1 MPSEPSA
8 THSTPLASYYRW
20 LFITAAIWNL
30 LAAAAVALLLGDA
43 RFRQGMG
50 FPGPADTISLQLLAA
65 CLLVFGLGYYW
76 VSGDLSGN
84 RDLVKLGV
92 IGKPL
97 VFLVFLGHAVMKEI
111 PVRLSLHPWWTCCL
125 GYFFLSSCCEPAA
138 KRSNLEGG
146 FLRLV

>member
-1 MPSEPSA
+1 MRTETSA
-8 THSTPLASYYRW
+8 GRATALASYYRW

-30 LAAAAVALLLGDA
+30 LSAGAVVLLSGDA
-43 RFRQGMG
+43 GFRQRMG
-50 FPGPADTISLQLLAA
+50 FPGGADPISLQLLAA

-76 VSGDLSGN
+76 VSGDLSRN

-111 PVRLSLHPWWTCCL
+111 PALLVAPSLVDLLFGVLFLEFLL
-125 GYFFLSSCCEPAA
+125 GTRG
-138 KRSNLEGG
+138 KGQ
-146 FLRLV
+146 

>member
-1 MPSEPSA
+1 MPSETSA
-8 THSTPLASYYRW
+8 AHGTPLASYYRW
-20 LFITAAIWNL
+20 LFIAAAVWNL
-30 LAAAAVALLLGDA
+30 LSAAAVALLLGDA

-65 CLLVFGLGYYW
+65 CLFVFGLGYYW
-76 VSGDLSGN
+76 VSADLSRN

-111 PVRLSLHPWWTCCL
+111 PALLVAPSLVDL
-125 GYFFLSSCCEPAA
+125 LFGVLFLE
-138 KRSNLEGG
+138 
-146 FLRLV
+146 FLRRTRGKAQ